1 MAIALGI
8 NNVITFITALSP
20 IIIGSF
26 FILSSVFN
34 VDFSGFIWFIGI
46 VLLQVIAH
54 LMRKFFGNSFG
65 AKNKWLN
72 TTKYVKKDKNEILK
86 DLPHDYCSIFEPFFQ
101 SDKSTFLLDNHVLF
115 HSFTLVYLL
124 LNFSLP
130 ENSDFDNSKM
140 IYNFIYG
147 YIVIVILDIGY
158 RIGNKCIALKSL
170 NIANLGLGLVLGGAF
185 GAGWWFL
192 IKALTYPFYHKYLLL
207 GSNTLLKCNI
217 SDGVFQC
224 KTDSSISNYK
234 KNNEDEFQKE
244 VNREVERERRR
255 DKIKKLQKE
264 A

>member
-46 VLLQVIAH
+46 VFLQVIAH

-72 TTKYVKKDKNEILK
+72 TAKYMKKDKDKILK

-101 SDKSTFLLDNHVLF
+101 SDKSTFLFDNHLLF

-124 LNFSLP
+124 LNFELP
-130 ENSDFDNSKM
+130 ENKAVENNMM

-147 YIVIVILDIGY
+147 YIVILILDIGY
-158 RIGNKCIALKSL
+158 RIGNKCIQLK
-170 NIANLGLGLVLGGAF
+170 NIGDIANIGGAIALGGGI

-207 GSNTLLKCNI
+207 GSNTLLKCDI

-224 KTDSSISNYK
+224 KTDSSISNYR

-244 VNREVERERRR
+244 VDKEVQREMRRE
-255 DKIKKLQKE
+255 KNN